1 MRLLAPVMSMV
12 LGVAVVLAATAG
24 PVESQIKPPP
34 DFTFEKTKDS
44 PGPVTFSHEKHKAKI
59 EKCTECHTKIFKMKK
74 GTSGPFEMEKM
85 KAGEKCGT
93 CHNGKTQ
100 IAGTTVFAVSDEKN
114 CEKCHKK

>member
-1 MRLLAPVMSMV
+1 MSV
-12 LGVAVVLAATAG
+12 IVGVAAILAVMAG
-24 PVESQIKPPP
+24 PVESQIKVPP
-34 DFTFEKTKDS
+34 DFTFEKGKDS

-74 GTSGPFEMEKM
+74 GTSGPFSMEKI
-85 KAGEKCGT
+85 KAGEQCGT

-100 IAGTTVFAVSDEKN
+100 VGGTTVFAAGDEKN